1 MAKADKPLP
10 SMVYLAP
17 RIRLTRFLSLV
28 SYLGLLLSLFVF
40 NALIADLHG
49 ANPVV
54 ILGVL
59 LVPLLIFAP
68 GIATGHVRT
77 HAWLMFA
84 INLYFIHGVLTC
96 FQQGRLGYGLLL
108 VGWSVVYFI
117 AAMGYVRWSFQA
129 ARVAAGER

>member
-1 MAKADKPLP
+1 MARADKPLP
-10 SMVYLAP
+10 SMDYLAP
-17 RIRLTRFLSLV
+17 RVRFARILAAA
-28 SYLGLLLSLFVF
+28 SYTGLLLSLFVF
-40 NALIADLHG
+40 NAFIADLHG
-49 ANPVV
+49 ANPAI

-68 GIATGHVRT
+68 GIAMGHVRT

-96 FQQGRLGYGLLL
+96 FQEGRLGYGLLL
-108 VGWSVVYFI
+108 VGFSVTYFM

>member
-1 MAKADKPLP
+1 VARADKPLP
-10 SMVYLAP
+10 SMAYLAP
-17 RIRLTRFLSLV
+17 RVRATRIVSALSYV
-28 SYLGLLLSLFVF
+28 GLLLSLFIF

-96 FQQGRLGYGLLL
+96 FQEGRLAYGLLL
-108 VGWSVVYFI
+108 VGFSVVYFI

>member
-10 SMVYLAP
+10 SMEYLQP
-17 RIRLTRFLSLV
+17 RVRFTRVLAAA
-28 SYLGLLLSLFVF
+28 SYAGLLLTLFVY

-59 LVPLLIFAP
+59 LIPLLIFAP
-68 GIATGHVRT
+68 GIAMGHVRT

-84 INLYFIHGVLTC
+84 INLYFIHGVLVC
-96 FQQGRLGYGLLL
+96 FQTGRLGYGALL
-108 VGWSVVYFI
+108 VGFSVVYFI
-117 AAMGYVRWSFQA
+117 ASMGYVRWSFQA